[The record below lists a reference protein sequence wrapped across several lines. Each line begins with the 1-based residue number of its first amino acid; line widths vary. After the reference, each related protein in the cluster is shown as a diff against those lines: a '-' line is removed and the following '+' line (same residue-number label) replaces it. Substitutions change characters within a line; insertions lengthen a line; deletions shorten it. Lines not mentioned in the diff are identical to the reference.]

1 MDIDLKNINYDQF
14 LEVPFIVKIIALGV
28 LFLLVMLVGY
38 FFDTQNQL
46 QFMNDTTLKEDDL
59 KTQLL
64 MSHARLFTL
73 TEYKKQSKILTQS
86 FNEAMKQ
93 LPQHAEIP
101 KLLDN
106 INKIGLD
113 NGLEFKLFKPLEEE
127 KTQYYAVIP
136 VKIIITGNYHQ
147 FGYFISQL
155 MNLSRVLSVQ
165 DFTIE
170 ELKPENAAVST
181 EHKFIMGLTL
191 YTYRNLSASEIKS
204 ASDAKTADEAKH
216 AK

>member
-1 MDIDLKNINYDQF
+1 MDFDLKNINYDQF
-14 LEVPFIVKIIALGV
+14 LEVSSIVKIIALFV
-28 LFLLVMLVGY
+28 LFLFVMLAGY
-38 FFDTQNQL
+38 FLDTQSQL
-46 QFMNDTTLKEDDL
+46 QFLNDTTLREDDL
-59 KTQLL
+59 KTQLM

-93 LPQHAEIP
+93 LPQNSEIP

-127 KTQYYAVIP
+127 KTQYYATIP
-136 VKIIITGNYHQ
+136 VKIIIIGNYHQ
-147 FGYFISQL
+147 FGYFVSQL

-170 ELKPENAAVST
+170 ELKPENATVSI
-181 EHKFIMGLTL
+181 EHKLIMGLTL
-191 YTYRNLSASEIKS
+191 YTYRNLSESEIKS
-204 ASDAKTADEAKH
+204 ALDAKIADEAKH